1 MISRIKRNIYFLLVL
16 LPGLAGAATQV
27 TDIEFASLQG
37 DQFEIK
43 LQFSEQPP
51 KANAYEIGNRA
62 RLVVDFP
69 GVESSL
75 PQKKYALDFEN
86 ASAAV
91 IISDGKRTRLIVN
104 LNESIPFEIDSD
116 SNSVTVRAG
125 AGAGVGSS
133 DSDTP
138 AMKAAASKVS
148 TASDGP
154 LASSADG
161 SFDSSTNRSKA
172 NQFKR
177 SGLAITDVDFRR
189 SEDGAGSII
198 IGLSQPSV
206 NVDVDRSNDQI
217 QLSFYQTN
225 LPDRFDRRLDVLDF
239 ATPVKTVDS
248 KQEGT
253 TTTVTI
259 DASGQYDYLAYQ
271 ADGQYVVNIKP
282 LSDAEVE
289 AQSKKFAFSGE
300 RLTLDFQDIEVR
312 SVLQIIAE
320 FTSLNLVASDTVTG
334 NITLWLDDVP
344 WDQALEII
352 LKAKGL
358 DKRREGNVLM
368 VAPAAEIAEQE
379 RLQVEANKQ
388 LQELAPL
395 ETAFVRIKYADAAEI
410 FELFTASR
418 TDEGQSSGGGRE
430 GNATTTILSERGS
443 AIVDE
448 RTNTIILTDT
458 EDKINAFKRLIDEID
473 MPIKQVLIEARIVIA
488 NTDFKK
494 ELGVT
499 WGLAGIDKLAGGT
512 VGSAFGDRTLGF
524 SGRRSGLAPGAGV
537 VETFKYS
544 ADEIEADDGADG
556 LPGTADD
563 GPTTYTRNYDIG
575 LGDSLAVDLGV
586 ANPTGS
592 FSLGYLTDNFLIDL
606 ELSALESDGF
616 GEIVSQPKVL
626 TGDKQQA
633 VIKSGTE
640 IAYQKATSSG
650 ATSIEFKEAVLQ
662 LEVTPQITPDNRIIM
677 DLLVSQDSVG
687 AFTPTG
693 EPSIDI
699 TQLETQAL
707 VGNGQTLVLGGIF
720 QTEEVNGT
728 DKVPLLGDLPFVGK
742 LFRNELRNIEKREI
756 LIFITPKI
764 IDDNLLDR

>member
-1 MISRIKRNIYFLLVL
+1 MISRIKNWYLLLVI
-16 LPGLAGAATQV
+16 LPGFAWGEVQV
-27 TDIEFASLQG
+27 TDIEFASLPG
-37 DQFEIK
+37 EQFEIK
-43 LQFSEQPP
+43 LLFSENPPQP
-51 KANAYEIGNRA
+51 KAYEISKPA
-62 RLVVDFP
+62 RLILDFP
-69 GVESSL
+69 GVGSSL
-75 PQKKYALDFEN
+75 SEKKYALGFEN
-86 ASAAV
+86 ARDAV
-91 IISDGKRTRLIVN
+91 IIADGSRTRLIVN
-104 LNESIPFEIDSD
+104 LTESAPFTTDIIG
-116 SNSVTVRAG
+116 NSMTLRVGADGAARFNAG
-125 AGAGVGSS
+125 AVRQASNKSESFVDNLKGSE
-133 DSDTP
+133 
-138 AMKAAASKVS
+138 
-148 TASDGP
+148 
-154 LASSADG
+154 
-161 SFDSSTNRSKA
+161 
-172 NQFKR
+172 
-177 SGLAITDVDFRR
+177 LAITEVDFRR
-189 SEDGAGSII
+189 GKDGSGTIS
-198 IGLSQPSV
+198 IGLSQHSV
-206 NVDVDRSNDQI
+206 NVDIDRNSSEI
-217 QLSFYQTN
+217 KLSFYQAE
-225 LPDRFDRRLDVLDF
+225 LPERLDRRLDVIDF
-239 ATPVKTVDS
+239 ATPVQTIDTV
-248 KQEGT
+248 QEGT
-253 TTTVTI
+253 TTTITI
-259 DASGQYDYLAYQ
+259 EASGQYDYLAYQ

-282 LSDAEVE
+282 LSDAELE
-289 AQSKKFAFSGE
+289 EQSKKFAFNGE
-300 RLTLDFQDIEVR
+300 RLTLNFQNIEVR

-334 NITLWLDDVP
+334 SITLRLDNVP

-358 DKRREGNVLM
+358 DKRQEGNVLM

-395 ETAFVRIKYADAAEI
+395 ETAFVRIKYADAGEI
-410 FELFTASR
+410 FELFTARS
-418 TDEGQSSGGGRE
+418 TESGQSGAGGSRE
-430 GNATTTILSERGS
+430 GNATNTILSERGS

-458 EDKINAFKRLIDEID
+458 EEKINEFKRLISEID
-473 MPIKQVLIEARIVIA
+473 VPIKQVLIEARIVIA

-499 WGLAGIDKLAGGT
+499 WGLAGIDKLSGGQFS
-512 VGSAFGDRTLGF
+512 SASGDRTLGF
-524 SGRRSGLAPGAGV
+524 SGRRSGLTPGAGV
-537 VETFKYS
+537 VESFTYS
-544 ADEIEADDGADG
+544 ADEVDTTGPDGVAGNADDVIVV
-556 LPGTADD
+556 TQ
-563 GPTTYTRNYDIG
+563 NYDFG

-586 ANPTGS
+586 ADAAGS
-592 FSLGYLTDNFLIDL
+592 FSLGYLTDSFLIDL

-640 IAYQKATSSG
+640 IAFQKATSSG
-650 ATSIEFKEAVLQ
+650 ATSVEFKEAVLQ

-699 TQLETQAL
+699 TQIQTQAL

-728 DKVPLLGDLPFVGK
+728 EKVPLLGDVPFLGR

-764 IDDNLLDR
+764 IDDSLLDR

>member
-1 MISRIKRNIYFLLVL
+1 MSNLLGKQKMISRIKRNIYFLLAL
-16 LPGLAGAATQV
+16 LPGLASAATQV

-37 DQFEIK
+37 DQFEIR

-51 KANAYEIGNRA
+51 EANAYEIGNPA

-75 PQKKYALDFEN
+75 PQKKYALGFEN
-86 ASAAV
+86 ANEAV
-91 IISDGKRTRLIVN
+91 IISDGSRTRLIVN
-104 LNESIPFEIDSD
+104 LNQSIPFEIDSEN
-116 SNSVTVRAG
+116 NSVTVRAG
-125 AGAGVGSS
+125 AGSNISGSISSQSTSPTLSQAPSVEGSS
-133 DSDTP
+133 APKS
-138 AMKAAASKVS
+138 V
-148 TASDGP
+148 TADEFERNT
-154 LASSADG
+154 LAV
-161 SFDSSTNRSKA
+161 
-172 NQFKR
+172 
-177 SGLAITDVDFRR
+177 TDVDFRR
-189 SEDGAGSII
+189 GEDGSGSIV
-198 IGLSQPSV
+198 IGLSKPSV
-206 NVDVDRSNDQI
+206 NVDIDRSNHQI
-217 QLSFYQTN
+217 QLSFYQTD
-225 LPDRFDRRLDVLDF
+225 LPDQFDRRLDVVDF
-239 ATPVKTVDS
+239 ATPVKTIDS

-271 ADGQYVVNIKP
+271 ADGQYVVNIK
-282 LSDAEVE
+282 LLTDAEVE
-289 AQSKKFAFSGE
+289 EQSKKFAFNGE

-358 DKRREGNVLM
+358 DKRQEGNVLM

-395 ETAFVRIKYADAAEI
+395 ETTFVRIKYADAAEI

-473 MPIKQVLIEARIVIA
+473 VPIKQVLIEARIVIA

-512 VGSAFGDRTLGF
+512 TSSAFGDRTLGF
-524 SGRRSGLAPGAGV
+524 SGRRSGLTPGAGV
-537 VETFKYS
+537 KESFTYS
-544 ADEIEADDGADG
+544 ADETEEDYGADG
-556 LPGTADD
+556 VQGGGDD
-563 GPTTYTRNYDIG
+563 GPTTYTRAFDFG

-699 TQLETQAL
+699 TQIETQAL

>member
-1 MISRIKRNIYFLLVL
+1 MSNLLGKQKMISRIKRNIYFLLAL

-37 DQFEIK
+37 DQFEIR

-51 KANAYEIGNRA
+51 KANAYEIGNPA

-75 PQKKYALDFEN
+75 PQKKYALGFEN
-86 ASAAV
+86 ASEAV
-91 IISDGKRTRLIVN
+91 VISDGSRTRLIVN
-104 LNESIPFEIDSD
+104 LNQSIPFDIDSEN
-116 SNSVTVRAG
+116 NSVTVRAG
-125 AGAGVGSS
+125 AGTDIASLVSKPSGSPEATS
-133 DSDTP
+133 QGANAEESSATNT
-138 AMKAAASKVS
+138 AAAK
-148 TASDGP
+148 TFKPDT
-154 LASSADG
+154 LAVTEVDFHRAEDG
-161 SFDSSTNRSKA
+161 S
-172 NQFKR
+172 
-177 SGLAITDVDFRR
+177 
-189 SEDGAGSII
+189 GSIY
-198 IGLSQPSV
+198 IGLSKPSV
-206 NVDVDRSNDQI
+206 NVDIDRSNHQI
-217 QLSFYQTN
+217 QLSFYQTQ
-225 LPDRFDRRLDVLDF
+225 LPEQFDRRLDVVDF
-239 ATPVKTVDS
+239 ATPVKTIDS

-259 DASGQYDYLAYQ
+259 EALGQYDYLAYQ

-282 LSDAEVE
+282 LTDAEVE
-289 AQSKKFAFSGE
+289 EQSKKFAFNGE

-358 DKRREGNVLM
+358 DKRQEGNVLM

-395 ETAFVRIKYADAAEI
+395 ETTFVRIKYADAAEI

-418 TDEGQSSGGGRE
+418 SDEGQSSSGSRE

-473 MPIKQVLIEARIVIA
+473 VPIKQVLIEARIVIA

-512 VGSAFGDRTLGF
+512 VANAFGDKTLGF
-524 SGRRSGLAPGAGV
+524 SGRRSGLTPGAGAK
-537 VETFKYS
+537 ETFTYS
-544 ADEIEADDGADG
+544 ADEIETDDAGI
-556 LPGTADD
+556 
-563 GPTTYTRNYDIG
+563 TTFTRNFDVG
-575 LGDSLAVDLGV
+575 LADSLAVDLGV
-586 ANPTGS
+586 DNPTGS

-699 TQLETQAL
+699 TQIETQAL

-728 DKVPLLGDLPFVGK
+728 DKVPLLGDLPFLGK
-742 LFRNELRNIEKREI
+742 LFRNDLRNIEKREI

>member
-1 MISRIKRNIYFLLVL
+1 MISRIKNLYLLLVI
-16 LPGLAGAATQV
+16 LPGFAWGETQV
-27 TDIEFASLQG
+27 TDIEFASLPG

-43 LQFSEQPP
+43 LQFSENPPQP
-51 KANAYEIGNRA
+51 KAYEISKPA
-62 RLVVDFP
+62 RLILDFP
-69 GVESSL
+69 GVGSSL
-75 PQKKYALDFEN
+75 TEKKYALGFEN
-86 ASAAV
+86 ASDAV
-91 IISDGKRTRLIVN
+91 IIADGSRTRLIVN
-104 LNESIPFEIDSD
+104 LTESVPYKTDING
-116 SNSVTVRAG
+116 NSMTLRVG
-125 AGAGVGSS
+125 ADGVGQFGRGSERQ
-133 DSDTP
+133 
-138 AMKAAASKVS
+138 ASKQVKSFSDDS
-148 TASDGP
+148 TGSD
-154 LASSADG
+154 LAV
-161 SFDSSTNRSKA
+161 TE
-172 NQFKR
+172 
-177 SGLAITDVDFRR
+177 VDFRR
-189 SEDGAGSII
+189 GKDNSGTIS

-206 NVDVDRSNDQI
+206 NVDIDRNSNEI
-217 QLSFYQTN
+217 KLSFYQTG
-225 LPDRFDRRLDVLDF
+225 LPERLDRRLDVIDF
-239 ATPVKTVDS
+239 ATPVQTIDAVQKGS
-248 KQEGT
+248 T
-253 TTTVTI
+253 TTITI
-259 DASGQYDYLAYQ
+259 EASGQYDYLAYQ
-271 ADGQYVVNIKP
+271 ADGQYVVNVKP

-289 AQSKKFAFSGE
+289 EQSKKFAFNGE
-300 RLTLDFQDIEVR
+300 RLTLNFQNIEVR

-334 NITLWLDDVP
+334 SITLRLDNVP

-358 DKRREGNVLM
+358 DKRQEGNVLM

-395 ETAFVRIKYADAAEI
+395 ETAFVRIKYADAGEI
-410 FELFTASR
+410 FELFTASS
-418 TDEGQSSGGGRE
+418 TETGQSGGGGARE
-430 GNATTTILSERGS
+430 GNATNTILSERGS

-458 EDKINAFKRLIDEID
+458 EEKINEFKRLIDEID
-473 MPIKQVLIEARIVIA
+473 VPIKQVLIEARIVIA

-512 VGSAFGDRTLGF
+512 IGSAFGDKTLGF
-524 SGRRSGLAPGAGV
+524 SGRRSGLTPGAGV
-537 VETFKYS
+537 AEGFKYS
-544 ADEIEADDGADG
+544 ADEIE
-556 LPGTADD
+556 TDD
-563 GPTTYTRNYDIG
+563 GPDGIAGNADDVTTYTRNYDFG

-586 ANPTGS
+586 DSPTGS

-640 IAYQKATSSG
+640 IAFQKATSSG
-650 ATSIEFKEAVLQ
+650 ATSVEFKEAVLQ

-699 TQLETQAL
+699 TQIQTQAL

-728 DKVPLLGDLPFVGK
+728 EKVPLLGDLPFLGR
-742 LFRNELRNIEKREI
+742 LFRNDLRNIEKREI

-764 IDDNLLDR
+764 IDDSLLDR

>member
-1 MISRIKRNIYFLLVL
+1 MISRIKNLYLLLVI
-16 LPGLAGAATQV
+16 LPGFAWGETQV
-27 TDIEFASLQG
+27 TDIEFASLPG

-43 LQFSEQPP
+43 LQFSENPPQP
-51 KANAYEIGNRA
+51 KAYEISKPA
-62 RLVVDFP
+62 RLILDFP
-69 GVESSL
+69 GVGSSL
-75 PQKKYALDFEN
+75 TEKKYALGFEN
-86 ASAAV
+86 ASDAV
-91 IISDGKRTRLIVN
+91 IIADGSRTRLIVN
-104 LNESIPFEIDSD
+104 LTESVPYKTDING
-116 SNSVTVRAG
+116 NSMTLRVG
-125 AGAGVGSS
+125 ADGVGQFGRGSERQ
-133 DSDTP
+133 
-138 AMKAAASKVS
+138 ASKQVKSFSDDS
-148 TASDGP
+148 TGSD
-154 LASSADG
+154 LAV
-161 SFDSSTNRSKA
+161 TE
-172 NQFKR
+172 
-177 SGLAITDVDFRR
+177 VDFRR
-189 SEDGAGSII
+189 GKDNSGTIS

-206 NVDVDRSNDQI
+206 NVDIDRNSNEI
-217 QLSFYQTN
+217 KLSFYQTG
-225 LPDRFDRRLDVLDF
+225 LPERLDRRLDVIDF
-239 ATPVKTVDS
+239 ATPVQTIDAV
-248 KQEGT
+248 QEGST
-253 TTTVTI
+253 TTITI
-259 DASGQYDYLAYQ
+259 EASGQYDYLAYQ
-271 ADGQYVVNIKP
+271 ADGQYVVNVKP

-289 AQSKKFAFSGE
+289 EQSKKFAFNGE
-300 RLTLDFQDIEVR
+300 RLTLNFQNIEVR

-334 NITLWLDDVP
+334 SITLRLDNVP

-358 DKRREGNVLM
+358 DKRQEGNVLM

-395 ETAFVRIKYADAAEI
+395 ETAFVRIKYADAGEI
-410 FELFTASR
+410 FELFTASS
-418 TDEGQSSGGGRE
+418 TETGQSGGSGARE
-430 GNATTTILSERGS
+430 GNATNTILSERGS

-458 EDKINAFKRLIDEID
+458 EEKINEFKRLIDEID
-473 MPIKQVLIEARIVIA
+473 VPIKQVLIEARIVIA

-512 VGSAFGDRTLGF
+512 IGSAFGDKTLGF
-524 SGRRSGLAPGAGV
+524 SGRRSGLTPGAGV
-537 VETFKYS
+537 AEGFKYS
-544 ADEIEADDGADG
+544 ADEIE
-556 LPGTADD
+556 TDD
-563 GPTTYTRNYDIG
+563 GPDGIAGNADDVTTYTRNYDFG

-586 ANPTGS
+586 DNPTGS

-640 IAYQKATSSG
+640 IAFQKATSSG
-650 ATSIEFKEAVLQ
+650 ATSVEFKEAVLQ

-699 TQLETQAL
+699 TQIQTQAL

-728 DKVPLLGDLPFVGK
+728 EKVPLLGDLPFLGR
-742 LFRNELRNIEKREI
+742 LFRNDLRNIEKREI

-764 IDDNLLDR
+764 IDDSLLDR

>member
-1 MISRIKRNIYFLLVL
+1 
-16 LPGLAGAATQV
+16 
-27 TDIEFASLQG
+27 
-37 DQFEIK
+37 
-43 LQFSEQPP
+43 
-51 KANAYEIGNRA
+51 
-62 RLVVDFP
+62 
-69 GVESSL
+69 
-75 PQKKYALDFEN
+75 
-86 ASAAV
+86 
-91 IISDGKRTRLIVN
+91 LIVN
-104 LNESIPFEIDSD
+104 LTESAPFASATDGNTVTLRVGAD
-116 SNSVTVRAG
+116 NSSGIANMSAQATR
-125 AGAGVGSS
+125 
-133 DSDTP
+133 
-138 AMKAAASKVS
+138 AAAESGDFS
-148 TASDGP
+148 TGGP
-154 LASSADG
+154 
-161 SFDSSTNRSKA
+161 
-172 NQFKR
+172 
-177 SGLAITDVDFRR
+177 AITEIDFRR
-189 SEDGAGSII
+189 GKDGSGTISID
-198 IGLSQPSV
+198 LSQPSV
-206 NVDVDRSNDQI
+206 NVDIDRNSSQI
-217 QLSFYQTN
+217 TLSFYQTT
-225 LPDRFDRRLDVLDF
+225 LPERLDRRLDVVDF
-239 ATPVKTVDS
+239 ATPVQTVDS
-248 KQEGT
+248 KQEGSK
-253 TTTVTI
+253 TVVAI
-259 DASGQYDYLAYQ
+259 EASGQYDYLAYQ

-282 LSDAEVE
+282 LSDAEIAE
-289 AQSKKFAFSGE
+289 QSKKFAFNGE
-300 RLTLDFQDIEVR
+300 RLTLNFQNIEVR

-320 FTSLNLVASDTVTG
+320 FTSINLVASDTVTG
-334 NITLWLDDVP
+334 SITLRLDNVP

-358 DKRREGNVLM
+358 DKRQEGNVLM
-368 VAPAAEIAEQE
+368 VAPSAEIAEQE

-395 ETAFVRIKYADAAEI
+395 ETAFVRIKYADAREV
-410 FELFTASR
+410 FELFTATR
-418 TDEGQSSGGGRE
+418 TEAGQAGGGGRD
-430 GNATTTILSERGS
+430 GNATNTILSERGS

-458 EDKINAFKRLIDEID
+458 EDKINEFRRLIGEID
-473 MPIKQVLIEARIVIA
+473 VPIKQVLIEARIVIA

-494 ELGVT
+494 ELGAT
-499 WGLAGIDKLAGGT
+499 WGLAGIDKLAGDT
-512 VGSAFGDRTLGF
+512 TSSAFGDRTLGF
-524 SGRRSGLAPGAGV
+524 SGRRSGLTPGSGV
-537 VETFKYS
+537 KESFTYS
-544 ADEIEADDGADG
+544 ADEIERDDGIDG
-556 LPGTADD
+556 IAGTADD
-563 GPTTYTRNYDIG
+563 VTTYTRNYDFG

-586 ANPTGS
+586 SNPTGS

-699 TQLETQAL
+699 TQIKTQAL

-720 QTEEVNGT
+720 QTEEVNGV
-728 DKVPLLGDLPFVGK
+728 DKVPVLGDIPFLGR
-742 LFRNELRNIEKREI
+742 LFRNDLRNVEKREI

>member
-1 MISRIKRNIYFLLVL
+1 MSNLLGKQKMISRIKRNIYFLLAL
-16 LPGLAGAATQV
+16 LPGLASAATQV

-37 DQFEIK
+37 DQFEIR

-51 KANAYEIGNRA
+51 EANAYEIGNPA

-75 PQKKYALDFEN
+75 PQKKYALGFEN
-86 ASAAV
+86 ANEAV
-91 IISDGKRTRLIVN
+91 IISDGSRTRLIVN
-104 LNESIPFEIDSD
+104 LNQSIPFEIDREN
-116 SNSVTVRAG
+116 NSVTVRAG
-125 AGAGVGSS
+125 AGSNIGGSISSQSTSPTLSQTPSVEGSS
-133 DSDTP
+133 APKS
-138 AMKAAASKVS
+138 V
-148 TASDGP
+148 TADEFERNA
-154 LASSADG
+154 LAV
-161 SFDSSTNRSKA
+161 
-172 NQFKR
+172 
-177 SGLAITDVDFRR
+177 TDVDFRR
-189 SEDGAGSII
+189 GEDGSGSIV
-198 IGLSQPSV
+198 IGLSKPSV
-206 NVDVDRSNDQI
+206 NVDIDRSNHQI
-217 QLSFYQTN
+217 QLSFYQTD
-225 LPDRFDRRLDVLDF
+225 LPDQFDRRLDVVDF
-239 ATPVKTVDS
+239 ATPVKTIDS

-282 LSDAEVE
+282 LTDAEVE
-289 AQSKKFAFSGE
+289 EQSKKFAFNGE

-358 DKRREGNVLM
+358 DKRQEGNVLM

-395 ETAFVRIKYADAAEI
+395 ETTFVRIKYADAAEI

-473 MPIKQVLIEARIVIA
+473 VPIKQVLIEARIVIA

-512 VGSAFGDRTLGF
+512 TSSAFGDRTLGF
-524 SGRRSGLAPGAGV
+524 SGRRSGLTPGAGV
-537 VETFKYS
+537 KESFTYS
-544 ADEIEADDGADG
+544 ADETEEDYGADG
-556 LPGTADD
+556 VQGGGDD
-563 GPTTYTRNYDIG
+563 GPTTYTRAFDFG

-640 IAYQKATSSG
+640 IAYQKTTSSG

-699 TQLETQAL
+699 TQIETQAL

>member
-1 MISRIKRNIYFLLVL
+1 MSNSLGIQKMISRIKRNIYFLLAL

-51 KANAYEIGNRA
+51 QANAYEIGNPA

-75 PQKKYALDFEN
+75 PQKKYALGFEN

-91 IISDGKRTRLIVN
+91 IISDGSRTRLIVN
-104 LNESIPFEIDSD
+104 LSQSIPFEIDTE

-125 AGAGVGSS
+125 AGTGVSS
-133 DSDTP
+133 RADS
-138 AMKAAASKVS
+138 AVAIAAASQV
-148 TASDGP
+148 
-154 LASSADG
+154 SSAQT
-161 SFDSSTNRSKA
+161 STSSENSTVS
-172 NQFKR
+172 QFKPN
-177 SGLAITDVDFRR
+177 GLAVTDVDFRR
-189 SEDGAGSII
+189 GEDGSGSII

-206 NVDVDRSNDQI
+206 NVDIDRSNNQI
-217 QLSFYQTN
+217 QLSFYQTA
-225 LPDRFDRRLDVLDF
+225 LPDQFDRRLDVVDF
-239 ATPVKTVDS
+239 ATPVKHVDS

-259 DASGQYDYLAYQ
+259 DAAGQYDYLAYQ

-282 LSDAEVE
+282 LTDAEVE
-289 AQSKKFAFSGE
+289 EQAKKFAFNGDKM
-300 RLTLDFQDIEVR
+300 TLDFQDIEVR

-358 DKRREGNVLM
+358 DKRQEGNVLM

-395 ETAFVRIKYADAAEI
+395 ETTFVRIKYADAAEI

-418 TDEGQSSGGGRE
+418 TDEGQSSNGGRD

-473 MPIKQVLIEARIVIA
+473 VPIKQVLIEARIVIA

-537 VETFKYS
+537 KDSFTYS
-544 ADEIEADDGADG
+544 ADEIETDDDGN
-556 LPGTADD
+556 TI
-563 GPTTYTRNYDIG
+563 YTKNYDFG

-699 TQLETQAL
+699 TQIETQAL

-728 DKVPLLGDLPFVGK
+728 DKVPFLGDLPFLGK
-742 LFRNELRNIEKREI
+742 LFRNDLRNVEKREI

>member
-1 MISRIKRNIYFLLVL
+1 M
-16 LPGLAGAATQV
+16 
-27 TDIEFASLQG
+27 
-37 DQFEIK
+37 
-43 LQFSEQPP
+43 
-51 KANAYEIGNRA
+51 
-62 RLVVDFP
+62 
-69 GVESSL
+69 
-75 PQKKYALDFEN
+75 
-86 ASAAV
+86 
-91 IISDGKRTRLIVN
+91 IVN
-104 LNESIPFEIDSD
+104 LTESAPFASATDGNTVTLRVGAD
-116 SNSVTVRAG
+116 NSSGIANMSAQATR
-125 AGAGVGSS
+125 
-133 DSDTP
+133 
-138 AMKAAASKVS
+138 AAAESGDFS
-148 TASDGP
+148 TGGP
-154 LASSADG
+154 
-161 SFDSSTNRSKA
+161 
-172 NQFKR
+172 
-177 SGLAITDVDFRR
+177 AITEIDFRR
-189 SEDGAGSII
+189 GKDGSGTISID
-198 IGLSQPSV
+198 LSQPSV
-206 NVDVDRSNDQI
+206 NVGIDRNSSQI
-217 QLSFYQTN
+217 TLSFYQTT
-225 LPDRFDRRLDVLDF
+225 LPERLDRRLDVVDF
-239 ATPVKTVDS
+239 ATPVQTVDS
-248 KQEGT
+248 KQEGSK
-253 TTTVTI
+253 TVVAI
-259 DASGQYDYLAYQ
+259 EASGQYDYLAYQ

-282 LSDAEVE
+282 LSDAEIAE
-289 AQSKKFAFSGE
+289 QSKKFAFNGE
-300 RLTLDFQDIEVR
+300 RLTLNFQNIEVR

-320 FTSLNLVASDTVTG
+320 FTSINLVASDTVTG
-334 NITLWLDDVP
+334 SITLRLDNVP

-358 DKRREGNVLM
+358 DKRQEGNVLM
-368 VAPAAEIAEQE
+368 VAPSAEIAEQE

-395 ETAFVRIKYADAAEI
+395 ETAFVRIKYADAREV
-410 FELFTASR
+410 FELFTATR
-418 TDEGQSSGGGRE
+418 TEAGQAGGGGRD
-430 GNATTTILSERGS
+430 GNATNTILSERGS

-458 EDKINAFKRLIDEID
+458 EDKINEFRRLIGEID
-473 MPIKQVLIEARIVIA
+473 VPIKQVLIEARIVIA

-494 ELGVT
+494 ELGAT
-499 WGLAGIDKLAGGT
+499 WGLAGIDKLAGDT
-512 VGSAFGDRTLGF
+512 TSSAFGDRTLGF
-524 SGRRSGLAPGAGV
+524 SGRRSGLTPGSGV
-537 VETFKYS
+537 KESFTYS
-544 ADEIEADDGADG
+544 ADEIERDDGIDG
-556 LPGTADD
+556 IAGTADD
-563 GPTTYTRNYDIG
+563 VTTYTRNYDFG

-586 ANPTGS
+586 SNPTGS

-699 TQLETQAL
+699 TQIKTQAL

-720 QTEEVNGT
+720 QTEEVKGV
-728 DKVPLLGDLPFVGK
+728 DKVPVLGDIPFLGR
-742 LFRNELRNIEKREI
+742 LFRNDLRNVEKREI

>member
-1 MISRIKRNIYFLLVL
+1 MEDSQGKLKMISKIKRNLYVL
-16 LPGLAGAATQV
+16 LAILPTLAWGEVQV
-27 TDIEFASLQG
+27 KDIQFASLPG

-43 LQFSEQPP
+43 LMFSGTPP
-51 KANAYEIGNRA
+51 APKTYEIGNPA
-62 RLVVDFP
+62 RVVMDFP
-69 GVESSL
+69 GVGSALS
-75 PQKKYALDFEN
+75 QKKYALGFEN
-86 ASAAV
+86 ARDAV
-91 IISDGKRTRLIVN
+91 VIADGSRTRLIVN
-104 LNESIPFEIDSD
+104 LTESAPFASATDGNTVTLRVGAD
-116 SNSVTVRAG
+116 NSSGIANMSAQATR
-125 AGAGVGSS
+125 
-133 DSDTP
+133 
-138 AMKAAASKVS
+138 AAAESGDFS
-148 TASDGP
+148 TGGP
-154 LASSADG
+154 
-161 SFDSSTNRSKA
+161 
-172 NQFKR
+172 
-177 SGLAITDVDFRR
+177 AITEIDFRR
-189 SEDGAGSII
+189 GKDGSGTISID
-198 IGLSQPSV
+198 LSQPSV
-206 NVDVDRSNDQI
+206 NVDIDRNSSQI
-217 QLSFYQTN
+217 TLSFYQTT
-225 LPDRFDRRLDVLDF
+225 LPERLDRRLDVVDF
-239 ATPVKTVDS
+239 ATPVQTVDS
-248 KQEGT
+248 KQEGSK
-253 TTTVTI
+253 TVVAI
-259 DASGQYDYLAYQ
+259 EASGQYDYLAYQ

-282 LSDAEVE
+282 LSDAEIAE
-289 AQSKKFAFSGE
+289 QSKKFAFNGE
-300 RLTLDFQDIEVR
+300 RLTLNFQNIEVR

-334 NITLWLDDVP
+334 SITQRLDNVP

-358 DKRREGNVLM
+358 DKRQEGNVLM
-368 VAPAAEIAEQE
+368 VAPSAEIAEQE

-395 ETAFVRIKYADAAEI
+395 ETAFVRIKYADAREV
-410 FELFTASR
+410 FELFTAAR
-418 TDEGQSSGGGRE
+418 IEAGQAGGGSRD
-430 GNATTTILSERGS
+430 GNATNTILSERGS

-458 EDKINAFKRLIDEID
+458 EDKINEFRRLIGEID
-473 MPIKQVLIEARIVIA
+473 VPIKQVLIEARIVIA

-494 ELGVT
+494 ELGAT
-499 WGLAGIDKLAGGT
+499 WGLAGIDKLAGNT
-512 VGSAFGDRTLGF
+512 TSSAFGDRTLGF
-524 SGRRSGLAPGAGV
+524 SGRRSGLTPGAGV
-537 VETFKYS
+537 KESFTYS
-544 ADEIEADDGADG
+544 ADEIERDDGIDG
-556 LPGTADD
+556 IAGTADD
-563 GPTTYTRNYDIG
+563 VTTYTRNYDFG

-586 ANPTGS
+586 SNPTGS

-699 TQLETQAL
+699 TQIKTQAL

-720 QTEEVNGT
+720 QTEEVKGV
-728 DKVPLLGDLPFVGK
+728 DKVPVLGDIPFLGR
-742 LFRNELRNIEKREI
+742 LFRNDLRNVEKREI

>member
-1 MISRIKRNIYFLLVL
+1 MISRIKCNIYFLLAL

-37 DQFEIK
+37 DQFEIR

-51 KANAYEIGNRA
+51 QANAYEIGNPA

-75 PQKKYALDFEN
+75 PQKKYALGFEN
-86 ASAAV
+86 ANEAV
-91 IISDGKRTRLIVN
+91 IISDGSRMRLIVN
-104 LNESIPFEIDSD
+104 LNQSIPFEIDSEN
-116 SNSVTVRAG
+116 NSVTVRAG
-125 AGAGVGSS
+125 AGTKSTLSAQSNSLSEDGSQLVRA
-133 DSDTP
+133 P
-138 AMKAAASKVS
+138 V
-148 TASDGP
+148 
-154 LASSADG
+154 SSAQI
-161 SFDSSTNRSKA
+161 SSATNIA
-172 NQFKR
+172 DAGQFKR
-177 SGLAITDVDFRR
+177 NALAVTDVDFRR
-189 SEDGAGSII
+189 SEDGSGSIV

-206 NVDVDRSNDQI
+206 NVDINRSNHQI
-217 QLSFYQTN
+217 QLSFYQTE
-225 LPDRFDRRLDVLDF
+225 LPDQFDRRLDVVDF
-239 ATPVKTVDS
+239 ATPVKTIDS
-248 KQEGT
+248 KQVGT

-282 LSDAEVE
+282 LTDAEVE
-289 AQSKKFAFSGE
+289 EQSRKFAFNGE

-358 DKRREGNVLM
+358 DKRQEGNVLM

-395 ETAFVRIKYADAAEI
+395 ETTFVRIKYADAAEI

-418 TDEGQSSGGGRE
+418 GDEGQSSSGGRE

-473 MPIKQVLIEARIVIA
+473 VPIKQVLIEARIVIA

-499 WGLAGIDKLAGGT
+499 WGLAGIEKLTGGT
-512 VGSAFGDRTLGF
+512 IGSPFGDKTLGF
-524 SGRRSGLAPGAGV
+524 SGRRSGLTPGAGV
-537 VETFKYS
+537 KETFTYS
-544 ADEIEADDGADG
+544 ADEIETDDDGI
-556 LPGTADD
+556 
-563 GPTTYTRNYDIG
+563 TTYTRNYDIG

-586 ANPTGS
+586 DNPTGS

-699 TQLETQAL
+699 TQIETQAL
-707 VGNGQTLVLGGIF
+707 VGNGQTLVLEGIF

-728 DKVPLLGDLPFVGK
+728 DKVPLLGDLPFLGK
-742 LFRNELRNIEKREI
+742 LFRNDLRNIEKREI
-756 LIFITPKI
+756 LSFITPKI

>member
-1 MISRIKRNIYFLLVL
+1 MSNLLGKQKMISRIKRNIYFLLAL
-16 LPGLAGAATQV
+16 LPGLASAATQV

-37 DQFEIK
+37 DQFEIR

-51 KANAYEIGNRA
+51 EANAYEIGNPA

-75 PQKKYALDFEN
+75 PQKKYALGFEN
-86 ASAAV
+86 ANEAV
-91 IISDGKRTRLIVN
+91 IISDGSRTRLIVN
-104 LNESIPFEIDSD
+104 LNQSIPFEIDSEN
-116 SNSVTVRAG
+116 NSVTVRAG
-125 AGAGVGSS
+125 AGTGIKDAVSSQSDSLAVVSQVASAQGSS
-133 DSDTP
+133 N
-138 AMKAAASKVS
+138 AN
-148 TASDGP
+148 TAT
-154 LASSADG
+154 A
-161 SFDSSTNRSKA
+161 KE
-172 NQFKR
+172 FKR
-177 SGLAITDVDFRR
+177 NALAVTDVDFRR
-189 SEDGAGSII
+189 GEDGSGSIV
-198 IGLSQPSV
+198 IGLSKPSV
-206 NVDVDRSNDQI
+206 NVDIDRSNHQI
-217 QLSFYQTN
+217 QLSFYQTE
-225 LPDRFDRRLDVLDF
+225 LPDQFDRRLDVVDF
-239 ATPVKTVDS
+239 ATPVKTIDS

-282 LSDAEVE
+282 LTDAEVE
-289 AQSKKFAFSGE
+289 EQSKKFALNGE

-358 DKRREGNVLM
+358 DKRQEGNVLM

-395 ETAFVRIKYADAAEI
+395 ETTFVRIKYADAAEI

-418 TDEGQSSGGGRE
+418 SDEGQSSSGSRE

-473 MPIKQVLIEARIVIA
+473 VPIKQVLIEARIVIA

-512 VGSAFGDRTLGF
+512 IGSAFGDKTLGF
-524 SGRRSGLAPGAGV
+524 SGRRSGLTPGAGV
-537 VETFKYS
+537 KETFTYS
-544 ADEIEADDGADG
+544 ADEIETDDDGI
-556 LPGTADD
+556 
-563 GPTTYTRNYDIG
+563 TTYTRNFDIG

-586 ANPTGS
+586 DNPTGS

-699 TQLETQAL
+699 TQIETQAL

-728 DKVPLLGDLPFVGK
+728 DKVPLLGDLPFLGK
-742 LFRNELRNIEKREI
+742 LFRNDLRNIEKREI

>member
-1 MISRIKRNIYFLLVL
+1 MISRIKNLYLLLVI
-16 LPGLAGAATQV
+16 LPGFAWGETQV
-27 TDIEFASLQG
+27 TDIEFASLPG

-43 LQFSEQPP
+43 LQFSENPPQP
-51 KANAYEIGNRA
+51 KAYEISKPA
-62 RLVVDFP
+62 RLILDFP
-69 GVESSL
+69 GVGSSL
-75 PQKKYALDFEN
+75 TEKKYALGFEN
-86 ASAAV
+86 ASDAV
-91 IISDGKRTRLIVN
+91 IIADGSRTRLIVN
-104 LNESIPFEIDSD
+104 LTESVPYKTDING
-116 SNSVTVRAG
+116 NSMTLRVG
-125 AGAGVGSS
+125 ADGVGQFGRGSERQ
-133 DSDTP
+133 
-138 AMKAAASKVS
+138 ASKQVKSFSDDS
-148 TASDGP
+148 TGSD
-154 LASSADG
+154 LAV
-161 SFDSSTNRSKA
+161 TE
-172 NQFKR
+172 
-177 SGLAITDVDFRR
+177 VDFRR
-189 SEDGAGSII
+189 GKDNSGTIS

-206 NVDVDRSNDQI
+206 NVDIDRNSSEI
-217 QLSFYQTN
+217 KLSFYQTG
-225 LPDRFDRRLDVLDF
+225 LPERLDRRLDVIDF
-239 ATPVKTVDS
+239 ATPVQTIDAV
-248 KQEGT
+248 QEGST
-253 TTTVTI
+253 TTITI
-259 DASGQYDYLAYQ
+259 EASGQYDYLAYQ
-271 ADGQYVVNIKP
+271 ADGQYVVNVKP

-289 AQSKKFAFSGE
+289 EQSKKFAFNGE
-300 RLTLDFQDIEVR
+300 RLTLNFQNIEVR

-334 NITLWLDDVP
+334 SITLRLDNVP

-358 DKRREGNVLM
+358 DKRQEGNVLM

-395 ETAFVRIKYADAAEI
+395 ETAFVRIKYADAGEI
-410 FELFTASR
+410 FELFTASS
-418 TDEGQSSGGGRE
+418 TETGQSGGGGARE
-430 GNATTTILSERGS
+430 GNATNTILSERGS

-458 EDKINAFKRLIDEID
+458 EEKINEFKRLIDEID
-473 MPIKQVLIEARIVIA
+473 VPIKQVLIEARIVIA
-488 NTDFKK
+488 NTDFNK

-512 VGSAFGDRTLGF
+512 IGSAFGDKTLGF
-524 SGRRSGLAPGAGV
+524 SGRRSGLTPGAGV
-537 VETFKYS
+537 AEGFKYS
-544 ADEIEADDGADG
+544 ADEIE
-556 LPGTADD
+556 TDD
-563 GPTTYTRNYDIG
+563 GPDGIAGNADDVTTYTRNYDFG

-586 ANPTGS
+586 DNPTGS

-640 IAYQKATSSG
+640 IAFQKATSSG
-650 ATSIEFKEAVLQ
+650 ATSVEFKEAVLQ

-699 TQLETQAL
+699 TQIQTQAL

-728 DKVPLLGDLPFVGK
+728 EKVPLLGDLPFLGR
-742 LFRNELRNIEKREI
+742 LFRNDLRNIEKREI

-764 IDDNLLDR
+764 IDDSLLDR